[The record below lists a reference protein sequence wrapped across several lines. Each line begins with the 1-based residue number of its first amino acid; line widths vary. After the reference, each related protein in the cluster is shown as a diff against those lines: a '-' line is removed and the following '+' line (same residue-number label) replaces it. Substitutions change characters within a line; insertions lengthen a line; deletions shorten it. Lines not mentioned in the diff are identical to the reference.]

1 MSEHEHGPSSAA
13 GDEPRSESQSA
24 AQGADGT
31 PAPDAPA
38 VTEDQVKSALR
49 RVKDPELNLNII
61 DLGLVYAINVEGRKI
76 TLDMSLTSPA
86 CPSGPEIMMQAE
98 QQLRAL
104 PGVEDVEINLVW
116 SPFWTPDRIEPRIRA
131 YLGI

>member
-1 MSEHEHGPSSAA
+1 MSERDIQASSDRADEQAPEAVARPVEGMAA
-13 GDEPRSESQSA
+13 AEP
-24 AQGADGT
+24 
-31 PAPDAPA
+31 PV

-49 RVKDPELNLNII
+49 KVKDPELNLNIL
-61 DLGLVYAINVEGRKI
+61 DLGLVYGIDVEGRKVR
-76 TLDMSLTSPA
+76 LDMSLTSPA
-86 CPSGPEIMMQAE
+86 CPSGPEIMTHAE

-116 SPFWTPDRIEPRIRA
+116 TPFWTPDRIEPRIRA